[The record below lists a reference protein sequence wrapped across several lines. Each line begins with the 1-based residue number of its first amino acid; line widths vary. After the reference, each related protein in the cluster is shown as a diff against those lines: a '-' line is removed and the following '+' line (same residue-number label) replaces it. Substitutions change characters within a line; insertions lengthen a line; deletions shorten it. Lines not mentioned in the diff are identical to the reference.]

1 MVGMSEREFNLST
14 LRLQLTLAEQEK
26 ETARVTLMSL
36 RLNNA
41 SQPALAE
48 AQKRLDAATAEV
60 DRVQQQVHAA
70 ERPE

>member
-1 MVGMSEREFNLST
+1 MVGMSEREFNLSA